1 MDMGGNHN
9 SQDGLEE
16 LEELDVTAHLP
27 EWARERASG
36 EWYGISAPGPSSRQ
50 GEPKAPIK
58 LIVVVPNESEDDWAK
73 ARVLDSSGQATAL
86 VETLLEGG
94 LAPERLSIFSATR
107 MAVDVAYQP
116 LVELKESQRQ
126 EEAPE

>member
-1 MDMGGNHN
+1 MNVGGNHN
-9 SQDGLEE
+9 SQDS
-16 LEELDVTAHLP
+16 LEELDPAAHLP

-36 EWYGISAPGPSSRQ
+36 QWYGTSAPGPSSRQ
-50 GEPKAPIK
+50 AKPEAPTK
-58 LIVVVPNESEDDWAK
+58 LIVVVPNEGEDDWAK

-94 LAPERLSIFSATR
+94 LAPEQLSIFSATR
-107 MAVDVAYQP
+107 MALDVAYQP

>member
-1 MDMGGNHN
+1 MDAGGNHG

-16 LEELDVTAHLP
+16 IDFTAHLP
-27 EWARERASG
+27 DWARERASG
-36 EWYGISAPGPSSRQ
+36 QWYGTSAPGPSSRQ
-50 GEPKAPIK
+50 AKLEAPIK
-58 LIVVVPNESEDDWAK
+58 LIVVVPDESEDNWAK

-94 LAPERLSIFSATR
+94 LTPERLSIFSATR

-116 LVELKESQRQ
+116 LVEFKEGGGQ
-126 EEAPE
+126 ENPPEAA

>member
-16 LEELDVTAHLP
+16 LDFTARLP
-27 EWARERASG
+27 EWARERANG
-36 EWYGISAPGPSSRQ
+36 QWYGASATGRSSR
-50 GEPKAPIK
+50 EAKPKAPTK
-58 LIVVVPNESEDDWAK
+58 LIVVVPNEGEDDWAK

-94 LAPERLSIFSATR
+94 LAPERLSIFSATQ
-107 MAVDVAYQP
+107 MSINVAYQP
-116 LVELKESQRQ
+116 LVELKESRKQ
-126 EEAPE
+126 EDPPDTA